1 MTIEQARKQ
10 KGMTRR
16 DLSTWL
22 EIPYRTLENWEK
34 GNNQCP
40 TYVEKL
46 IIAEILRRTT
56 KEPPI
61 R

>member
-1 MTIEQARKQ
+1 MTIEQARKE
-10 KGMTRR
+10 KGMSRR
-16 DLSTWL
+16 DLSVWL